1 MDTIIY
7 DTRNVLTA
15 ELRSS
20 EYRAQT
26 EIFPSNIYCEEIS
39 SNKWQL

>member
-7 DTRNVLTA
+7 DTMNMLTA

-20 EYRAQT
+20 EHRTQT
-26 EIFPSNIYCEEIS
+26 EIFPSNIYCEGIS